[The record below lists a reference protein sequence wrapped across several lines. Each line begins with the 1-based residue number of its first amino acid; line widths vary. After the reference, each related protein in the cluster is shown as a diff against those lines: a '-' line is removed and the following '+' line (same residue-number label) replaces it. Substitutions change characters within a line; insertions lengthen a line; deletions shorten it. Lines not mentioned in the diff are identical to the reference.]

1 MKFSTISLA
10 SCSGCHVALV
20 NLGVDLLRVLA
31 NGELSFSPVLADAKE
46 ISECDVALIE
56 GSVRNDEN
64 LEKLREMRAKS
75 KTLIALGTCA
85 AFGGVPGLGAAY
97 STLDLI
103 AQAYPEE
110 FTPQNIP
117 ALEKRVLPIDQY
129 VQVDYYLPGCPPPR
143 NILKTTLEKLSAGEQ
158 PPRVDLPVCAECR
171 RVVTQQAHAE
181 IKRMVDTIPE
191 PEICLLSQGY
201 VCMGSVSR
209 AGCNA
214 PCPQAGVPCMGCRG
228 PIDRVFTERT
238 HGILHDLTRRISHYT
253 GKSEKEIQ
261 KKMPDMLHT
270 LYTFTLATPEMRRKD
285 SENVQNLI
293 HRIHV

>member
-1 MKFSTISLA
+1 MKFSTIALS
-10 SCSGCHVALV
+10 SCSGCHIALV
-20 NLGVDLLRVLA
+20 NLGVDLLWILA
-31 NGELSFSPVLADAKE
+31 NGELSFSPVLTDAKK

-56 GSVRNDEN
+56 GSVRNNED
-64 LEKLREMRAKS
+64 LEKLCEMRAKS

-103 AQAYPEE
+103 ARAYAEE
-110 FTPQNIP
+110 FAPQDMP
-117 ALEKRVLPIDQY
+117 VLEDRVLPIDHY
-129 VQVDYYLPGCPPPR
+129 VQVDYYLPGCPPPQS
-143 NILKTTLEKLSAGEQ
+143 ILKTTLEKLIAGEK

-171 RVVTQQAHAE
+171 RVVTQQAQVE
-181 IKRMVDTIPE
+181 IKRTVNTIPE

-214 PCPQAGVPCMGCRG
+214 PCTRAGVPCMGCRG

-253 GKSEKEIQ
+253 GKSEKEIE

-270 LYTFTLATPEMRRKD
+270 LYTFTLAVPEMRRKD
-285 SENVQNLI
+285 SENVRNLI